1 MRKISRRQLMQA
13 GAAAVFGTALPA
25 TFAADEWPSKTV
37 RIVVPFAAGGAV
49 DQIARTLGQAW
60 TKELG
65 QSVVV
70 DNRPGAVGSIGASE
84 VARAT
89 PDGYTLLMALDSQA
103 VNHLINKKLP
113 YDTFK
118 SFDYLSLL
126 VTLPQVLVVHTA
138 SPVHTLKELIELG
151 RKQSLSYGTTGVAST
166 AHQNVA
172 RLLKSQGLEAIHVP
186 YKGAAPLTTDL
197 IGGQMDFGSGGL
209 SVLQPQIQAGKLRA
223 LAVSTLERSPLQ
235 PDVPTIAELVPGHDV
250 PSWIG
255 LVAPV
260 NLPEAVRERILAA
273 TRESMQDPE
282 LRKSLEERGF
292 SIVASTPEAFAK
304 RVQGDSDM
312 LQELIASKAVIL
324 D

>member
-1 MRKISRRQLMQA
+1 MQPISRRHLLQS
-13 GAAAVFGTALPA
+13 GAAVALGAAVPMA
-25 TFAADEWPSKTV
+25 FAADVWPTKPI
-37 RIVVPFAAGGAV
+37 RLMVPFAAGGAV
-49 DQIARTLGQAW
+49 DQVARALGQVW
-60 TKELG
+60 TQELG

-70 DNRPGAVGSIGASE
+70 DNRPGAVGSIGAAE
-84 VARAT
+84 VARAA

-126 VTLPQVLVVHTA
+126 VTLPQVIVVPAA
-138 SPVHTLKELIELG
+138 SPVRTLKDLIDTA

-172 RLLKSQGLEAIHVP
+172 RLLKSQGLQAVHVP

-209 SVLQPQIQAGKLRA
+209 SVLLPQIQAGKLRA
-223 LAVSTLERSPLQ
+223 LAVSTLQRSPLL
-235 PDVPTIAELVPGHDV
+235 PDVPTVAELVPGHDV

-255 LVAPV
+255 LVGPA
-260 NLPEAVRERILAA
+260 NLPTPVRERILAA
-273 TRESMQDPE
+273 THKAMQRPE
-282 LRKSLEERGF
+282 LRKSLEERSF
-292 SIVASTPEAFAK
+292 SIVASTPEAFTK
-304 RVQGDSDM
+304 RVRDDSDM
-312 LQELIASKAVIL
+312 LQELIASKALVL
-324 D
+324 E

>member
-1 MRKISRRQLMQA
+1 MLKISRRQLMQTGVA
-13 GAAAVFGTALPA
+13 VVLGATLPA
-25 TFAADEWPSKTV
+25 AFAADEWPSKTV
-37 RIVVPFAAGGAV
+37 RLVVPFAAGGAV
-49 DQIARTLGQAW
+49 DQVARTLGQAW
-60 TKELG
+60 TKDLG

-70 DNRPGAVGSIGASE
+70 DNRPGAVGSIGATE
-84 VARAT
+84 VARSA
-89 PDGYTLLMALDSQA
+89 PDGYTLLVALDSQA
-103 VNHLINKKLP
+103 ANHLINKKLP

-126 VTLPQVLVVHTA
+126 VTLPQVVVVPAA

-172 RLLKSQGLEAIHVP
+172 RLLKSQGLKAVHVP

-235 PDVPTIAELVPGHDV
+235 PDVPMIAELVPGHDV

-255 LVAPV
+255 LVAPA
-260 NLPEAVRERILAA
+260 NLPAAVREKILAA
-273 TRESMQDPE
+273 SQASMRSPE
-282 LRKSLEERGF
+282 VARSLEERGF
-292 SIVASTPEAFAK
+292 SIVASTPEAFEK
-304 RVQGDSDM
+304 RVQDDSAM
-312 LQELIASKAVIL
+312 LQELIASKAVVL